1 MKEHLPTTAR
11 SVAWKLMLAPTFLLV
26 SAALWASRG
35 HELSLQL
42 AAWVL
47 PLACAVQVMRTHSP
61 RAAWVGAVSTLLLLS
76 WQALSL
82 FTQGA
87 ELRLLDVGLLAI
99 APVLA
104 LDGAARLG
112 RLFARVQVLR
122 DVAAS

>member
-11 SVAWKLMLAPTFLLV
+11 SVAWKLMLAPIFLLV
-26 SAALWASRG
+26 STALWASRG
-35 HELSLQL
+35 HEISFQL
-42 AAWVL
+42 LAWL
-47 PLACAVQVMRTHSP
+47 IPLACSVQVVRSHSP
-61 RAAWVGAVSTLLLLS
+61 QAAWVGAVSTLLLLG

-87 ELRLLDVGLLAI
+87 ELRLIDVGLLAI

-112 RLFARVQVLR
+112 RLFARVQVLN
-122 DVAAS
+122 DVAVS